1 MPLSWNDIRSNAL
14 KFSREWAGETNERA
28 EASTFWNEFF
38 EVFGV
43 SRRRVSVFE
52 KHITKAGGQAGYIDL
67 FWPKV
72 LIAEHK
78 SLGKDLDRAFS
89 QAIDYFPGLNEA
101 ELPRYV
107 VVSDFARFR
116 VHDLE
121 TDESTEVAL
130 EDLHENVH
138 VFSFIAGYQVRT
150 FREQDPVNLKA
161 ADKLARLHDRLLEIG
176 YAGHD
181 LEVYLVRLLFC
192 LFAEDTGIFMPRG
205 MFHDFIEQRT
215 SVDGSDLAARLNEL
229 FEVLN
234 TPDEKRLKARDEQLN
249 DFPYVNGGLF
259 SERLATAAFDRELRQ
274 LLIDCCDLD
283 WGQVSPA
290 IFGSLFQGIMDAD
303 MRRNLGAHYTSEQN
317 IMKVIGPL
325 FLDDLKEELAKCGKS
340 RTKLEAFH
348 RKLASLHFFDP
359 ACGCGNFLVITYREI
374 RLLELEIIRRLH
386 GKQGQALELL
396 DVIDQYVQVNV
407 DQFHGIEIE
416 EWPAQIARVAMW
428 LIDHQMNELVGEE
441 LGNTFVRIPLVKS
454 ANIVHGNALQMP
466 WEEVLPPTQ
475 CSYLFGNPP
484 FLGHHYQSVEQKADH
499 AQNMAEAGVQGAG
512 VIDFVANWHV
522 RSVPYLQQNPRIRAA
537 LVSTNSITQG
547 EQAGI
552 LWSWLMERGVRI
564 NFAHRTFQWTSEARG
579 VAAVHCVIV
588 GYALHDAPQKLIFEY
603 DTPRS
608 DPHAIKAANIN
619 PYLADGPDVL
629 VRNRRKPINDVP
641 LMRWGNKPTDGG
653 NLIMS
658 PEEKDALVAAE
669 PDAKPYVRRFMSGG
683 DFINDRK
690 RYCLWLTDITPQD
703 LRKLKQVRE
712 RVEAVR
718 EFRQDS
724 KAAATRRFADYPTLF
739 RQIAQPDTNYL
750 AIPEV
755 SSERR
760 EYIPI
765 AFFSPEVI
773 CSNKVQFVPDATPYH
788 FGILMSSMHMAW
800 TRAVCGRMKS
810 DYSYSN
816 SIVYNNFPWPEA
828 SEAQQRKIE
837 ATGQAILEARSNH
850 PGATLADLYDPLSM
864 PVDLRKAHE
873 ANDKAVDAAYGRRRF
888 KAEAERVGYLF
899 ELYQQRLE
907 DSTGRVAS

>member
-1 MPLSWNDIRSNAL
+1 MPISWNDIRSNAL
-14 KFSREWAGETNERA
+14 TFSREWEGESNERA
-28 EASTFWNEFF
+28 EASTFWNEFLK
-38 EVFGV
+38 VFGV

-52 KHITKAGGQAGYIDL
+52 KHVTKAEGQAGFIDL

-78 SLGKDLDRAFS
+78 SLGKNLDRAFD
-89 QAIDYFPGLNEA
+89 QAIDYFPGLSDA

-121 TDESTEVAL
+121 TGEDTEIAL
-130 EDLHENVH
+130 AELHENVH

-150 FREQDPVNLKA
+150 FREQDPVNIEA
-161 ADKLARLHDRLLEIG
+161 ADKLARLHDQLLEIG
-176 YAGHD
+176 YGGHD

-215 SVDGSDLAARLNEL
+215 SVDGSDLAARLSEV

-234 TPDEKRLKARDEQLN
+234 TPEDKRLKTRDEQIN
-249 DFPYVNGGLF
+249 EFPYINGGLF
-259 SERLATAAFDRELRQ
+259 EERLATAAFDRNLRQ
-274 LLIDCCDLD
+274 LLLDCCDLD

-317 IMKVIGPL
+317 IMKVIEPL
-325 FLDDLKEELAKCGKS
+325 FLDDLKGELAKCGRSKA
-340 RTKLEAFH
+340 KLKAFH
-348 RKLASLHFFDP
+348 NKLASLNFFDP

-386 GKQGQALELL
+386 GKKGQALELL
-396 DVIDQYVQVNV
+396 DVIDEYVKVNV

-441 LGNTFVRIPLVKS
+441 LGNTFVRIPLIRS
-454 ANIVHGNALQMP
+454 ANIVQGNALQIP

-484 FLGHHYQSVEQKADH
+484 FLGHHYQSAEQKADH
-499 AQNMAEAGVQGAG
+499 ARNMAEAGLPGAG

-522 RSVPYLQQNPRIRAA
+522 RSVPYLEHNPRIRAA

-552 LWSWLMERGVRI
+552 LWSWLLERGVRI

-579 VAAVHCVIV
+579 SAAVHCVIV
-588 GYALHDAPQKLIFEY
+588 GYALHDTPQKLIFEY
-603 DTPRS
+603 ESPRS

-629 VRNRRKPINDVP
+629 ARNRRTPISDVP

-653 NLIMS
+653 HLILS
-658 PEEKDALVAAE
+658 PEEKDALLADE
-669 PDAKPYVRRFMSGG
+669 PDVAPYVRRFMGGG
-683 DFINDRK
+683 DFINDK
-690 RYCLWLTDITPQD
+690 ERYCLWLKDIKPQD
-703 LRKLKQVRE
+703 LRNSKQVRE
-712 RVEAVR
+712 RVQAVR
-718 EFRQDS
+718 EFRESS
-724 KAAATRRFADYPTLF
+724 KAAATRNFASYPTLF

-760 EYIPI
+760 EYIPV
-765 AFFSPEVI
+765 AFFGPEVI
-773 CSNKVQFVPDATPYH
+773 CSNTVQFVPEATHYD
-788 FGILMSSMHMAW
+788 FGILCSNMHMAW
-800 TRAVCGRMKS
+800 VRTICGRLRN
-810 DYSYSN
+810 DYRYSN
-816 SIVYNNFPWPEA
+816 SIVYNNFPWPQA
-828 SEAQQRKIE
+828 SKAQREKIT
-837 ATGQAILEARSNH
+837 ATGQAIIKARASH
-850 PGATLADLYDPLSM
+850 SDASLADLYDPVSM
-864 PVDLRKAHE
+864 PIDLREAHE

-899 ELYQQRLE
+899 ELYQNLI
-907 DSTGRVAS
+907 A

>member
-466 WEEVLPPTQ
+466 WEEILPPTQ

-484 FLGHHYQSVEQKADH
+484 FLGHHYQSAEQKADH

-669 PDAKPYVRRFMSGG
+669 PDAIPYVRRFMSGG

-703 LRKLKQVRE
+703 LRKLKLVRE

-828 SEAQQRKIE
+828 SEAQQKKIE

>member
-14 KFSREWAGETNERA
+14 KFSREWDGETNERA

-466 WEEVLPPTQ
+466 WEEILPPTQ

-484 FLGHHYQSVEQKADH
+484 FLGHHYQSAEQKADH

-658 PEEKDALVAAE
+658 PEEKDVLVAAE
-669 PDAKPYVRRFMSGG
+669 PDAIPYVRRFMSGG

-703 LRKLKQVRE
+703 LRKLKLVRE

-828 SEAQQRKIE
+828 SEAQQKKIE

>member
-14 KFSREWAGETNERA
+14 TFSREWEGESNERA
-28 EASTFWNEFF
+28 EASTFWNEFLK
-38 EVFGV
+38 VFGV

-52 KHITKAGGQAGYIDL
+52 KHVTKAEGQAGFIDL

-78 SLGKDLDRAFS
+78 SLGKDLDRAFD
-89 QAIDYFPGLNEA
+89 QAIDYFPGLSDA

-121 TDESTEVAL
+121 TGEDTEIAL
-130 EDLHENVH
+130 AELHENVH

-150 FREQDPVNLKA
+150 FREQDPVNIEA
-161 ADKLARLHDRLLEIG
+161 ADKLARLHDQLLEIG
-176 YAGHD
+176 YGGHD

-215 SVDGSDLAARLNEL
+215 SVDGSDLAARLNEV

-234 TPDEKRLKARDEQLN
+234 TPEDKRLKTRDEQVN
-249 DFPYVNGGLF
+249 EFPYINGGLF
-259 SERLATAAFDRELRQ
+259 EERLSTAAFTRNLRQ
-274 LLIDCCDLD
+274 LLLDCCNLD

-303 MRRNLGAHYTSEQN
+303 MRRSLGAHYTSEQN
-317 IMKVIGPL
+317 IMKVIEPL
-325 FLDDLKEELAKCGKS
+325 FLDDLKGELAKCGRS
-340 RTKLEAFH
+340 EAKLKAFH
-348 RKLASLHFFDP
+348 NKLGSLHFFDP

-374 RLLELEIIRRLH
+374 RLLELEIIRRLY
-386 GKQGQALELL
+386 GKKGQARELL
-396 DVIDQYVQVNV
+396 DVIEEYVKVNV

-441 LGNTFVRIPLVKS
+441 LGNTFVRIPLIKS
-454 ANIVHGNALQMP
+454 ANIVHGNALQIP
-466 WEEVLPPTQ
+466 WEEVLPPAQ
-475 CSYLFGNPP
+475 CNYLFGNPP
-484 FLGHHYQSVEQKADH
+484 FLGHHYQGAEQKADH
-499 AQNMAEAGVQGAG
+499 ARNMAEAGLPGAG

-522 RSVPYLQQNPRIRAA
+522 RSVPYLEQNPRIRVA

-552 LWSWLMERGVRI
+552 LWSWLLERGVRI

-579 VAAVHCVIV
+579 SAAVHCVIV
-588 GYALHDAPQKLIFEY
+588 GYALHDTPQKLIFEY
-603 DTPRS
+603 ESPRS

-629 VRNRRKPINDVP
+629 ARNRRTPISDVP
-641 LMRWGNKPTDGG
+641 PMRWGNKPTDGG
-653 NLIMS
+653 HLILS
-658 PEEKDALVAAE
+658 PEEKDSLLSAE
-669 PDAKPYVRRFMSGG
+669 PDAMPYVRRFMSGG
-683 DFINDRK
+683 DFINNRE
-690 RYCLWLTDITPQD
+690 RYCLWLRDIAPQH
-703 LRKLKQVRE
+703 LRALKSVRE

-718 EFRQDS
+718 DFRQS
-724 KAAATRRFADYPTLF
+724 SRAAATRKFADYPTLF
-739 RQIAQPDTNYL
+739 RQISQPDTNYL

-760 EYIPI
+760 MYVPI
-765 AFFSPEVI
+765 AFFGAEVI
-773 CSNKVQFVPDATPYH
+773 CSNTVQFVPDATSYH
-788 FGILMSSMHMAW
+788 FGILCSNMHMAW
-800 TRAVCGRMKS
+800 MRTVCGRLES
-810 DYSYSN
+810 RYRYSKD
-816 SIVYNNFPWPEA
+816 IVYNNFPWPEA
-828 SEAQQRKIE
+828 SDAQRKKVE
-837 ATGQAILEARSNH
+837 KAGQAILEARANYPDAS
-850 PGATLADLYDPLSM
+850 LADLYDPLSM
-864 PVDLRKAHE
+864 PTDLRKAHE

-899 ELYQQRLE
+899 ELYQSRI
-907 DSTGRVAS
+907 A